1 MSQCLECHR
10 FRDEHEEWCSIG
22 RCSMTQELARWI
34 RVIVIGILVG
44 IIVAITS
51 AGCSHLTVAA
61 QPVNAKTIA
70 FSGNK
75 QNAGIIDC
83 DSNGCLVDA
92 NWIAKYKQMEKE
104 FKKTFEGDKAITP
117 DGKNFRVP
125 FDVVDHYI

>member
-1 MSQCLECHR
+1 
-10 FRDEHEEWCSIG
+10 
-22 RCSMTQELARWI
+22 MTISGLI
-34 RVIVIGILVG
+34 RAVLTGLVVG
-44 IIVAITS
+44 WVVMVTS
-51 AGCSHLTVAA
+51 GCKHLTVAPV
-61 QPVNAKTIA
+61 PVNAHAIA

-104 FKKTFEGDKAITP
+104 FKRTFEGDSAIKP

-125 FDVVDHYI
+125 FDVVDHYIQLKSAERGA